1 MPLFLKKL
9 NAFWPFEDCYLL
21 GFVFAQFFYCLKLPC
36 MKIYKCAF
44 LQIKHPC
51 FIQDLGPLR
60 SSSHQLQSPGPS
72 LQRPWQGSR
81 KLAWVQLGP
90 SFRDSWYKIP
100 STSNLFS
107 ALSSISRQLTFTVPQ
122 SYDSSHFII
131 EGIQQMW
138 DFAQGRTGK
147 LQSQAFLVQDVYLER
162 F

>member
-1 MPLFLKKL
+1 MLSGPLKIVICLALFLL
-9 NAFWPFEDCYLL
+9 N
-21 GFVFAQFFYCLKLPC
+21 FFNCLKLLC
-36 MKIYKCAF
+36 MKIYKHAF

-51 FIQDLGPLR
+51 FTWDLDPLR
-60 SSSHQLQSPGPS
+60 PSSHQLQSPGPS